1 MPMNTIQRSQKRIH
15 IFDDIRGL
23 TIISMVAFHVCYDL
37 AYLYAIPMI
46 WFTQGPFQDIWRC
59 SISWTFLFL
68 AGWSTSFSR
77 NNLKR
82 GFLYSAMAL
91 LVWIATSVA
100 GVDTPV
106 NYGILFCMGAS
117 TLLFSYSEKIK
128 TCDPLPITVLAL
140 MAFFL
145 TYQIPRTTYPVEH
158 LAWLGFPSPTF
169 MSGDYYPL
177 IPYFFMYMVGAGCAR
192 IFNARVKEY
201 PLWATRKWSGLLEWI
216 GTKSLV
222 IYLIHQPLALLILD
236 LIFGK

>member
-1 MPMNTIQRSQKRIH
+1 MNKPLNSQGRIH
-15 IFDDIRGL
+15 LIDDIRGL
-23 TIISMVAFHVCYDL
+23 TIISMMGFHVCYDL
-37 AYLYAIPMI
+37 AYLYALPMD
-46 WFTQGPFQDIWRC
+46 WFTIGPFQDIWRC

-82 GFLYSAMAL
+82 GLLYSAMAL

-117 TLLFSYSEKIK
+117 TLLFACLEKIK
-128 TCDPLPITVLAL
+128 TPNPLLMTILAL
-140 MAFFL
+140 AAFFL
-145 TYQIPRTTYPVEH
+145 TYQIPRTAYPIEH

-177 IPYFFMYMVGAGCAR
+177 LPYFFMYIVGAECAR
-192 IFNARVKEY
+192 LFNEKTGEY
-201 PLWATRKWSGLLEWI
+201 PYWATKKWSRLLEWI

-222 IYLIHQPLALLILD
+222 IYLIHQPLALLALE
-236 LIFGK
+236 LIFGS